1 MADLLI
7 SGLRKEFGSSVALS
21 EISLDVASG
30 TFMSLLGPSG
40 CGKSTLLRCIAG
52 LETVTQGS
60 IHIGAEDVTQLPP
73 EKRRLGMMFQ
83 SYALFPHMSVLEN
96 VRFPLRMQGEGSKAE
111 QLERAAFA
119 LERVQMGHLAG
130 RKPKQLSGGQQQRVA
145 LARAIVSQPRILL
158 LDEPLSNLDA
168 RLRED
173 MQIEL
178 LELHRELGL
187 TTVFVTHDQDE
198 AMSLSDLVVLMNV
211 GRIQQIGRPEQI
223 YGTPATV
230 FAADFLGAANLLAGT
245 VGEADTLR
253 LTGGHEVPVPKHQL
267 RAGADAVLGLR
278 QEDLRLVR
286 GAEDDASVP
295 VEVIAPVFRGAE
307 VQYVVAYGDQRL
319 RLVAGKRGAVIPA
332 GPAQLSWRSADSFVL
347 EPAAPVK

>member
-1 MADLLI
+1 MADLVI

-21 EISLDVASG
+21 EITLDVASG

-52 LETVTQGS
+52 LETVTRGD
-60 IHIGAEDVTQLPP
+60 IFIGNENVTALPP

-83 SYALFPHMSVLEN
+83 SYALFPHMTVLEN
-96 VRFPLRMQGEGSKAE
+96 VRFPLRMAGEGSKAE
-111 QLERAAFA
+111 QLERAKAA
-119 LERVQMGHLAG
+119 LERVQMGHLAA
-130 RKPKQLSGGQQQRVA
+130 RKPTQLSGGQQQRVA

-211 GRIQQIGRPEQI
+211 GRVQQVGKPEEI
-223 YGTPATV
+223 YGTPKTV
-230 FAADFLGAANLLAGT
+230 FAADFLGAANLLPAVTIAPG
-245 VGEADTLR
+245 AAQLA
-253 LTGGHEVPVPKHQL
+253 GGHEIRVP
-267 RAGADAVLGLR
+267 AGEFPAGSDVVIGLR
-278 QEDLRLVR
+278 QEDLRLNTE
-286 GAEDDASVP
+286 GDDNSVP
-295 VEVIAPVFRGAE
+295 VEVVAPVFRGAE
-307 VQYVVAYGDQRL
+307 VQYVVSYGEQRI
-319 RLVAGKRGAVIPA
+319 RLIAGKRGPIIPA
-332 GPAQLSWRSADSFVL
+332 GPARLSWRTADAFVL
-347 EPAAPVK
+347 PPA

>member
-1 MADLLI
+1 MADLVI

-52 LETVTQGS
+52 LETVTRGT
-60 IHIGAEDVTQLPP
+60 IHIGAENVTALPP

-83 SYALFPHMSVLEN
+83 SYALFPHMTVLEN
-96 VRFPLRMQGEGSKAE
+96 VRFPLRMAGEGSKAE
-111 QLERAAFA
+111 QLERAAHA

-130 RKPKQLSGGQQQRVA
+130 RKPRQLSGGQQQRVA
-145 LARAIVSQPRILL
+145 LARAIVSQPRVLL

-211 GRIQQIGRPEQI
+211 GRVQQQGSPEEI
-223 YGTPATV
+223 YGAPSTV
-230 FAADFLGAANLLAGT
+230 FAADFLGAANLLRGTVTGAGT
-245 VGEADTLR
+245 VR
-253 LTGGHEVPVPKHQL
+253 LAGGHEVPVPPHTL
-267 RAGADAVLGLR
+267 AVGADAVVGLR
-278 QEDLRLVR
+278 QEDLRLAA
-286 GAEDDASVP
+286 GPDDDAVLP
-295 VEVIAPVFRGAE
+295 VEVVAPVFRGSE
-307 VQYVVAYGDQRL
+307 VQYVVDYGEQRI
-319 RLVAGKRGAVIPA
+319 RLIADKRGAAVPA
-332 GPAQLSWRSADSFVL
+332 GPARLSWRVADSLVL
-347 EPAAPVK
+347 DPADV

>member
-52 LETVTQGS
+52 LETVTKGS
-60 IHIGAEDVTQLPP
+60 IHIGAEDVTELPP

-96 VRFPLRMQGEGSKAE
+96 VRFPLRMAGEGSKAE
-111 QLERAAFA
+111 QLERAKYA
-119 LERVQMGHLAG
+119 LERVQMGHLAA

-223 YGTPATV
+223 YGTPSTV
-230 FAADFLGAANLLAGT
+230 FAADFLGAANLLAGKT
-245 VGEADTLR
+245 VGDRAFKLS
-253 LTGGHEVPVPKHQL
+253 GGHEVPVPAHQVS
-267 RAGADAVLGLR
+267 AGAESVLGLR

-286 GAEDDASVP
+286 GPEDDASVP

-307 VQYVVAYGDQRL
+307 VQYVVAYGDQRM
-319 RLVAGKRGAVIPA
+319 RLVAGKRGPVIPA

-347 EPAAPVK
+347 AAAN

>member
-1 MADLLI
+1 MADLVI

-21 EISLDVASG
+21 EITLDVASG

-52 LETVTQGS
+52 LETVTRGD
-60 IHIGAEDVTQLPP
+60 IFIGNENVTALPP

-96 VRFPLRMQGEGSKAE
+96 VRFPLRMAGDGSKSE
-111 QLERAAFA
+111 QLERAMAA
-119 LERVQMGHLAG
+119 LERVQMGHLAA

-211 GRIQQIGRPEQI
+211 GRVQQVGTPEEI
-223 YGTPATV
+223 YGTPKTV
-230 FAADFLGAANLLAGT
+230 FAADFLGAANLLPGVAIAPGT
-245 VGEADTLR
+245 AQLA
-253 LTGGHEVPVPKHQL
+253 GGHEVRVPDNDFP
-267 RAGADAVLGLR
+267 AGSDLVLGLR
-278 QEDLRLVR
+278 QEDLRLNDES
-286 GAEDDASVP
+286 GDDNAVP
-295 VEVIAPVFRGAE
+295 VEVVAPVFRGAE
-307 VQYVVAYGDQRL
+307 VQYVVSYGEQRI
-319 RLVAGKRGAVIPA
+319 RLIAGKRGPIIPA
-332 GPAQLSWRSADSFVL
+332 GPARLSWRTADSFVL
-347 EPAAPVK
+347 PKE